1 MTLQALLPVI
11 SSAAFWLLAALLV
24 GLLANRLPPRWL
36 ATGEPWRP
44 AVAPRRRGLL
54 AAAEPPGIRI
64 WKRWIPDAGGAL
76 PGGVPKASLV
86 RRDSLALRRLLVE
99 TRRAEL
105 VHWVL
110 WPAGLLTALW
120 LPPAGVL
127 VNLVFAT
134 LFNLPCVL
142 LQRFNRG
149 RLKRCLARMGA

>member
-1 MTLQALLPVI
+1 MAARTLLPLI
-11 SSAAFWLLAALLV
+11 SSAAFWLLASLVV

-36 ATGEPWRP
+36 ASDHPWGRFASTRGRTGS
-44 AVAPRRRGLL
+44 
-54 AAAEPPGIRI
+54 AATPPGIRI
-64 WKRWIPDAGGAL
+64 WMHWIPDAGGAL
-76 PGGVPKASLV
+76 PGGVSKASLV
-86 RRDSLALRRLLVE
+86 RRDPTALRLLLAE

-127 VNLVFAT
+127 VNMVFAT

-149 RLKRCLARMGA
+149 RLRRCLAPRGD

>member
-1 MTLQALLPVI
+1 MASQDLLPLI
-11 SSAAFWLLAALLV
+11 SSAAFWVGSALLV
-24 GLLANRLPPRWL
+24 GLLANQVPPRWL
-36 ATGEPWRP
+36 SSGALGPTP
-44 AVAPRRRGLL
+44 ASAQGLDR
-54 AAAEPPGIRI
+54 AAAGAPGIRI

-86 RRDSLALRRLLVE
+86 RRDAAALRRLVVE
-99 TRRAEL
+99 THRAEL
-105 VHWVL
+105 VHWLL

-127 VNLVFAT
+127 VNVVFAT

-149 RLKRCLARMGA
+149 RLRRCLARMAR